1 MKFYPFY
8 LFYILTIGLLAFGML
23 ATKAEPVLSLKFLET
38 GMMVE
43 KNFNRP
49 YFLTASIISLLTGL
63 IYHGLFKRGKI
74 ANKIIII
81 IHFSIA
87 SLSILFSLNLY
98 RLILL
103 LVEPMA
109 PDTTSLASGEGG
121 LLLMLLGPLLVLAS
135 LVLFVVGLVTAKRIQ
150 N

>member
-1 MKFYPFY
+1 MRLYPFY
-8 LFYILTIGLLAFGML
+8 LFYFLAIVLAAIGMF
-23 ATKAEPVLSLKFLET
+23 ATVAEPIPSIKFLDT

-63 IYHGLFKRGKI
+63 IYHGLFRSGKI
-74 ANKIIII
+74 ANKIIVS
-81 IHFSIA
+81 IHFA
-87 SLSILFSLNLY
+87 TATLSALLSLNIY

-103 LVEPMA
+103 LIEPMA
-109 PDTTSLASGEGG
+109 PDTTSLGAGGGG

-135 LVLFVVGLVTAKRIQ
+135 LILFIVGLVTAKRIQ
-150 N
+150 K